1 MLTTNK
7 YYIATLTILL
17 KEVIRFKRIW
27 LQTIIPPVITTSLYF
42 IIFGNLIGSRIG
54 NMSGVRYIQYIVPG
68 LVMMSVI
75 QNSYANVSA
84 SFFSA
89 KFQRSIE
96 EMLVAPIPN
105 ALIILGYISGGIV
118 RGIIVGSLVLLTARW
133 FTPIPIHNVNIM
145 LLTTLL
151 SSSLFSLAGF
161 LNGIYAKK
169 FDDIS
174 VIPTFILTPLTYL
187 GGVFYS
193 LSALPPFWRNL
204 SLANPIIYIVDAFR
218 YGMLGIAEVNI
229 NHAIIVIFGFTIFLF
244 IACLCLLNRGAGL
257 RT

>member
-1 MLTTNK
+1 MIKNK

-27 LQTIIPPVITTSLYF
+27 LQTIIPPIITTSLYF
-42 IIFGNLIGSRIG
+42 IIFGNLIGQRIG
-54 NMSGVRYIQYIVPG
+54 TMGGVHYVQYIVPG
-68 LVMMSVI
+68 LIMMAII
-75 QNSYANVSA
+75 QNAYANVSS

-89 KFQRSIE
+89 KFQKSIE
-96 EMLVAPIPN
+96 EMLVAPIPHY
-105 ALIILGYISGGIV
+105 LIILGYISGGIV
-118 RGIIVGSLVLLTARW
+118 RGIVVGFLVLLTALS
-133 FTPIPIHNVNIM
+133 FTHLKIQHPSIVLM
-145 LLTTLL
+145 TTLL
-151 SSSLFSLAGF
+151 SSTLFSLAGL

-193 LSALPPFWRNL
+193 IKALSPFWRNL
-204 SLANPIIYIVDAFR
+204 SLVNPIVYIIDIFR
-218 YGMLGIAEVNI
+218 YGMLGIADTPI
-229 NHAIIVIFGFTIFLF
+229 TAAIITVFCFTLFLF
-244 IACLCLLNRGAGL
+244 LACLYLLNRGIGL